1 MTHSMHS
8 LHLCDFPL
16 NHRELYHL
24 VSSYPTYIFSYAI
37 SNRKYIFLFLSR
49 CNSKASYLPRQSRE
63 KLNIDPDHGIYKLTL
78 TSNEDCINHNNNS
91 GFHAHH
97 AQHTTDLLA
106 SSKCNNLPD
115 VLPVGVKIHHP
126 ASQNAPRYGSN
137 NNIST
142 AQQHHMNNR
151 TPTSPQTAPPHPH
164 YHPHYNN
171 HHHHQHPNHQSSA
184 GYPLKSVFN
193 FNINRHNGPTSPP
206 TVVSPTPPIL
216 AYGRGSGLTSSTES
230 LPAVAALAPIQYN
243 SASPTKFVSQSNIDL
258 KNSVNYPIAVHNN
271 ILTTNSDTNKMLE
284 PEHGSEPCRQSPY
297 SIRHEFVSRKSSL
310 EDHRTNSSGSGAI
323 RSSASPTSMQTAR
336 KEASDKVIRKDSLKE
351 NIDKITQLQSKLM
364 ASHVHDQEKLSRES
378 SFRKEKIESE
388 VVAVPP
394 AAVTTISTA
403 TSPIQMDEPAAFPS
417 KTTEAILM
425 TSTSSDVDSLKLL
438 QRTELVLRVSAPT
451 SEAASQTDDTLEKS
465 SSPIAADICDPKS
478 ADSSCPPSPSRII
491 RYSESAAAEL
501 DCVQLSQELMRHLSP
516 SDRLHHILG
525 KFTNAVFKVFISNH
539 DFLMQLLRPI
549 DHQQT
554 M

>member
-1 MTHSMHS
+1 M
-8 LHLCDFPL
+8 
-16 NHRELYHL
+16 
-24 VSSYPTYIFSYAI
+24 
-37 SNRKYIFLFLSR
+37 
-49 CNSKASYLPRQSRE
+49 
-63 KLNIDPDHGIYKLTL
+63 
-78 TSNEDCINHNNNS
+78 
-91 GFHAHH
+91 
-97 AQHTTDLLA
+97 
-106 SSKCNNLPD
+106 
-115 VLPVGVKIHHP
+115 LPVGVKIHHP

-142 AQQHHMNNR
+142 GQQQQHHMNNR

-171 HHHHQHPNHQSSA
+171 HHHHQHPNHQTSA

-193 FNINRHNGPTSPP
+193 FNTNRHNGPTSPP

-230 LPAVAALAPIQYN
+230 LPAVAALAPSHFN
-243 SASPTKFVSQSNIDL
+243 STSPTKFVSQSNIDL
-258 KNSVNYPIAVHNN
+258 KNSVNYPMVVHNN
-271 ILTTNSDTNKMLE
+271 ILTTNSDTNKMLD
-284 PEHGSEPCRQSPY
+284 PEHGSEPSRQSPY

-310 EDHRTNSSGSGAI
+310 EDHRTNSPGSGSI
-323 RSSASPTSMQTAR
+323 RSSASPTAVQNAR
-336 KEASDKVIRKDSLKE
+336 KEASEKVIRKDSLKE

-364 ASHVHDQEKLSRES
+364 ASHVHDQDKLSRES

-388 VVAVPP
+388 VIAVPP

-403 TSPIQMDEPAAFPS
+403 TSPIQMDEPASFTS
-417 KTTEAILM
+417 NTTEAIVM
-425 TSTSSDVDSLKLL
+425 TSTTSNVESLKLL

-465 SSPIAADICDPKS
+465 TSTIAADICDPKS
-478 ADSSCPPSPSRII
+478 ADNSCPASPTRII

-501 DCVQLSQELMRHLSP
+501 DCIQLSQELVRQLSP

-525 KFTNAVFKVFISNH
+525 MFKNTLFKS
-539 DFLMQLLRPI
+539 FRF
-549 DHQQT
+549 
-554 M
+554 